1 MDKELYIKS
10 MAKNYKKDESKI
22 RSVYEV
28 CERYGIEPYGN
39 VFMRTAEDVERIIL
53 MLKGISLKP
62 EMIKMAFRQ
71 NADSVEKIINICKE
85 NLIPVEPT
93 LFYKDDVELKK
104 IVEYVKKNFGS
115 RYLKTHILTKDLD
128 TIKQSMPFLQRLGLL
143 PCVINRSTVL
153 ELTPDEI
160 IDRTAIIKYLG
171 KPIHRL
177 GRYSKE
183 DKLNPIYELSRKKYE
198 DMLEENRISER
209 VRKYQYDSL
218 REYLFEQE
226 SSK

>member
-1 MDKELYIKS
+1 MIDSYKSCKGINMDKELYIKS

-93 LFYKDDVELKK
+93 LFYKDDVELKET
-104 IVEYVKKNFGS
+104 VEYVKKNFGS

-128 TIKQSMPFLQRLGLL
+128 TIKQELL
-143 PCVINRSTVL
+143 LANGFKIFFTNSNDAKYEIFKDFIIMTRKQVSGKTLRENTE
-153 ELTPDEI
+153 ELTPLFNCYKVYD
-160 IDRTAIIKYLG
+160 
-171 KPIHRL
+171 H
-177 GRYSKE
+177 
-183 DKLNPIYELSRKKYE
+183 N
-198 DMLEENRISER
+198 NRI
-209 VRKYQYDSL
+209 VNFYK
-218 REYLFEQE
+218 
-226 SSK
+226 